1 MTILYVNTGTSPNK
15 GDGDS
20 LRTSFEKINQNF
32 SELVASIG
40 TGTNGTANIQVGPIP
55 PSEPTLGALWFDTN
69 SGKMYIYYDSTW
81 VDPNP
86 DAVAGPQGPQ
96 GPQGL
101 EGVQGLDGPSG
112 PRGFTGPSGPSG
124 ATGSNGSNGADSI
137 ISGPQGPQG
146 PQGAQGSAGPQG
158 PTGFEGPQGA
168 QGPEGPTGP
177 SGATGE
183 NSTVSGPSGPVGPS
197 GPGGPSGPTG
207 EGGTTGP
214 TGPSGPDFV
223 GGDIAGDVNITSDT
237 QSTSTDSGALTVVGG
252 VGIGRNLF
260 VGQRIAINQTEE
272 LFQPMNGAIGV
283 VTHDCSNG
291 QIFNHVG
298 ITNNFTA
305 NFTNLNL
312 DNGYA
317 TNITLILN
325 QGGTAYLANAVQI
338 GGVAQ
343 TINWQGNTIAPEG
356 SPGKKEVVSFSILND
371 SGTYLIF
378 GQLVSFG

>member
-40 TGTNGTANIQVGPIP
+40 TGTNGTANIHVGT
-55 PSEPTLGALWFDTN
+55 SSTSTNTGALWFDTI
-69 SGKMYIYYDSTW
+69 SGKMYIYYDSVW

-112 PRGFTGPSGPSG
+112 PRGFTGPTGPSG
-124 ATGSNGSNGADSI
+124 ATGSNGSNGLDSI

-158 PTGFEGPQGA
+158 PTGFEGPQGP

-197 GPGGPSGPTG
+197 GPDGPSGPTG
-207 EGGTTGP
+207 GEGP

-223 GGDIAGDVNITSDT
+223 GGNIAGDVNITSDT

-317 TNITLILN
+317 TNITLVLN

-343 TINWQGNTIAPEG
+343 TINWQGNSIAPEG
-356 SPGKKEVVSFSILND
+356 SPNKKEVVSFSILND